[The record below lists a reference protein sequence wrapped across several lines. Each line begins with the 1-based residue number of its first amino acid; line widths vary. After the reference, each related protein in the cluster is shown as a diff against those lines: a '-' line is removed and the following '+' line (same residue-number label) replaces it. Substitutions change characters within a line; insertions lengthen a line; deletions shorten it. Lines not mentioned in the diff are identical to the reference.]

1 MENRNCKRIFLLLEY
16 LFYNTD
22 ERHSAK
28 TDTLILYL
36 SEKGIPAH
44 RQTISSDIVTLQ
56 EFGFDIITVR
66 SRQNLYYYG
75 GRIFDPAELKIIG
88 DAILASNSTS
98 KKQSEKLIEKL
109 LTLVSIPQS
118 EELRRQLSSGVQ
130 VKGNNEQFPYTIDL
144 LQQAISD
151 KKRVKFQYCEMSQ
164 NKKKILKHKGYFYE
178 FSPYDMVWEND
189 CYYVFGYSEKH
200 EKVITF
206 RVDRIHKPTILL
218 SASRP
223 KPEDYNPS
231 VFLKQTFSMYDEQPC
246 TVRLLCDNDMMKH
259 IVDKFGESVQT
270 QPSGDVQFIAT
281 VDVSV
286 SRTFFG
292 WIFSYNGK
300 IRILGPETV
309 LQQYREQLT
318 HALKSC

>member
-1 MENRNCKRIFLLLEY
+1 MKQQNSMRLLLLLEFLY
-16 LFYNTD
+16 
-22 ERHSAK
+22 RHTSEELPA
-28 TDTLILYL
+28 DTEVLLAYF
-36 SEKGIPAH
+36 SDAGIPVH
-44 RQTISSDIVTLQ
+44 RQTLVSDIALLQ
-56 EFGFDIITVR
+56 EFGVDIISVR
-66 SRQNLYYYG
+66 GRKNLYYCG

-88 DAILASNSTS
+88 DAILASNSIS

-109 LTLVSIPQS
+109 LTLISIPQS

-130 VKGNNEQFPYTIDL
+130 VKGSNEQFPYTIDL

-206 RVDRIHKPTILL
+206 RVDRIHKPAILL

-223 KPEDYNPS
+223 KPKDYDPS
-231 VFLKQTFSMYDEQPC
+231 AFLKQTFSMYDEQPC

-300 IRILGPETV
+300 IRILGPKTV